1 MNISEMPYSNKMIV
15 DIVIK
20 KDGSADN
27 ITTAV
32 SSGSKQIDSVVLQ
45 TVKAALKYV
54 KAPTAEFKND
64 SYTFYDGSIR
74 CTSN

>member
-1 MNISEMPYSNKMIV
+1 MPYSNKMIV

-27 ITTAV
+27 ITTTV

-64 SYTFYDGSIR
+64 SYNFSLII
-74 CTSN
+74 NF